1 MLSKVKYVKQQNIEN
16 PNEGKRNA
24 NLDKVLIYRAAI
36 KQVANDVK
44 KSRDD
49 RRDDWAFYIVAL
61 LSLVIEDI
69 EGDVLMDPEGFHQH
83 FYASTKKLREFFGVE
98 RFVQVTR
105 ILMWYNRGIR

>member
-1 MLSKVKYVKQQNIEN
+1 MNGFMLSKVKYVKQNIEN

-44 KSRDD
+44 KSRGD
-49 RRDDWAFYIVAL
+49 RRDDWVFYIVAL

-69 EGDVLMDPEGFHQH
+69 GIAVLRDPEGFHRKSSVS
-83 FYASTKKLREFFGVE
+83 FSVSTDSSR
-98 RFVQVTR
+98 
-105 ILMWYNRGIR
+105 